1 MKQYIAQVYILLG
14 SGDEISFMCTP
25 GTHHEKI
32 RRIKQGRTVLEER
45 VRFIEKKPQNVM
57 SYSDIPR
64 LESKIK
70 EDQAIKEQV
79 YNTWRHS

>member
-1 MKQYIAQVYILLG
+1 MKQYIAQVYILLA

-32 RRIKQGRTVLEER
+32 KRIKQGRTVIEER

-70 EDQAIKEQV
+70 EEQAIREQV
-79 YNTWRHS
+79 LHTWRPS

>member
-1 MKQYIAQVYILLG
+1 MKQYIAQVYILLA

-32 RRIKQGRTVLEER
+32 KRIKQGRTVIEER

-64 LESKIK
+64 LGSKIK
-70 EDQAIKEQV
+70 EEQAIREQV
-79 YNTWRHS
+79 LHTWRPS